1 MNSWYRWIGTRNM
14 GLCRGNDQRD
24 RDLRPVQQ
32 EVTISSTTNGFDY
45 QISIIHFLPMLK
57 SASTV
62 TFQKEKKKK
71 AGLCFARP
79 LKTYICC
86 SANMR
91 FNLRQTALSIH
102 HSKIKVFFVSLLL
115 EISAL
120 FRHQVIVITENN
132 MHLSEPTFIKLS
144 HVPQTQ
150 SFYFK
155 NCNFVAVN
163 YLINCF
169 TIFYRNKGIAGTFC
183 L

>member
-1 MNSWYRWIGTRNM
+1 M
-14 GLCRGNDQRD
+14 GLFRGNDQRD

-45 QISIIHFLPMLK
+45 QISIIHFLLMLK
-57 SASTV
+57 SASTF
-62 TFQKEKKKK
+62 TFQKEKKKKK
-71 AGLCFARP
+71 AGLCFASP

-86 SANMR
+86 STNMH
-91 FNLRQTALSIH
+91 FSLRQTSLSIH

-120 FRHQVIVITENN
+120 FRHQVIVIIEKN
-132 MHLSEPTFIKLS
+132 MHLSEPTFVKLS
-144 HVPQTQ
+144 HIPQTH

-155 NCNFVAVN
+155 NCNFVDVN

-169 TIFYRNKGIAGTFC
+169 TIFYRNKVIAGTFC